1 MATVNKTQL
10 VKQIAAAT
18 GLTQRE
24 VAAVIE
30 NLVDAIVSVVSRGD
44 VVSIHRLGRFMRR
57 ELKPRKVRVPRTDRV
72 VEVRGFVP
80 RFRPAKQFKEA
91 VK

>member
-1 MATVNKTQL
+1 MATINKTQL
-10 VKQIAAAT
+10 IKQIAAAT

-24 VAAVIE
+24 VAAVVE
-30 NLVDAIVSVVSRGD
+30 TLVDTIVSAVAKGD
-44 VVSIHRLGRFMRR
+44 VVSIHKLGRFVRR